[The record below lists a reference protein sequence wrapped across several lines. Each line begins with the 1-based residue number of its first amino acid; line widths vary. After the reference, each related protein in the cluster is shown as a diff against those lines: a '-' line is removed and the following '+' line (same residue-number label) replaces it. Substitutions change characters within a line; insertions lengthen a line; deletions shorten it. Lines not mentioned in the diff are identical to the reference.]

1 MLSLRSCRTLLG
13 SARGNSLSNE
23 REPFISEESELK
35 RIREKK
41 LIELKERRHVMSG
54 VLVHITDAEFDE
66 IVKKNT
72 LAMVDFWAS
81 WCGPCMALAPT
92 IEEVAKEYSGR
103 VLVGKLNVD
112 ENPKTAECFQVYS
125 IPTMVI
131 MRKGQEVDRI
141 VGCVQKKIIK
151 AALDK
156 HLRQE

>member
-1 MLSLRSCRTLLG
+1 MLSLRPCRVLLG
-13 SARGNSLSNE
+13 SARGNSVSVE
-23 REPFISEESELK
+23 REPFISEDSELK

-41 LIELKERRHVMSG
+41 LLEFKERAVMSG
-54 VLVHITDAEFDE
+54 GPVHVTDADFDD
-66 IVKKNT
+66 VMKKNPV
-72 LAMVDFWAS
+72 AMVDFWAS

-131 MRKGQEVDRI
+131 MRNGQEVDRI
-141 VGCVQKKIIK
+141 VGCVQKKIIT